1 VFGDERMRNYRE
13 LDVWEKSHKLTLEL
27 YRLSRSFPREE
38 TYGLT
43 SQMRRAAV
51 SIGAN
56 LAEECGRRTS
66 PELARFVRI
75 AMGSASEL
83 DYHLLLCRDFEF
95 VTESQY
101 ERSVADL
108 TRVRKMLSALL
119 GSIETKL
126 AEQEHAADSVPPRT
140 KYQRPST

>member
-1 VFGDERMRNYRE
+1 MRNYRE
-13 LDVWEKSHKLTLEL
+13 LDVWQKSHKLTLEL
-27 YRLSRSFPREE
+27 YRISRSFPKEE

-43 SQMRRAAV
+43 SQLRRAAV
-51 SIGAN
+51 SVGAN
-56 LAEECGRRTS
+56 LAEGCGRKTS

-95 VTESQY
+95 VTDAQYQRIVAES
-101 ERSVADL
+101 
-108 TRVRKMLSALL
+108 TRIRKMLSALL
-119 GSIETKL
+119 ASIEAKL
-126 AEQEHAADSVPPRT
+126 AEQEYTADSVPPKT